1 VPRRPH
7 PTSVDRLVLRVR
19 VGWVSTPGWIEL
31 DGVVNMRDVGGLPT
45 VDGGHIAPGRLIRSD
60 NLQDLVPEAVRHLVD
75 ELGLTDVVDLR
86 TFVEVAK
93 EGDGPLRSRPD
104 VRHHHFTLYP
114 EDSPESGIP
123 AGERDLPWVRDPNLG
138 DADPVGGGPRPNHDT
153 YWSEHYLG
161 YLTMRPDSVVSAL
174 RAIAGSPGAVVVHC
188 AAGKDRTGTVI
199 GLALKVAGATDEAVV
214 ADFESSAERVPQIL
228 ERLSG
233 RPAYSVSLTGK
244 GVEQQSPRG
253 ETMRLLLQTLGEHH
267 EGPMGWLA
275 THGWTDEDTARL
287 RAKLRD

>member
-1 VPRRPH
+1 
-7 PTSVDRLVLRVR
+7 
-19 VGWVSTPGWIEL
+19 VSTPAWIDL
-31 DGVVNMRDVGGLPT
+31 AGVVNMRDVGGLPT
-45 VDGGHIAPGRLIRSD
+45 VDGGVIAPGRVIRSD
-60 NLQDLVPEAVRHLVD
+60 NLQDLPAESVRLLVD

-93 EGDGPLRSRPD
+93 EGDGPLRSRAD

-114 EDSPESGIP
+114 EESPENGIP
-123 AGERDLPWVRDPNLG
+123 AGERELPWVRDANLG
-138 DADPVGGGPRPNHDT
+138 DPVAGSAPAPVRARRPANDHDT

-161 YLTMRPDSVVSAL
+161 YLTMRPDSVVGAL
-174 RAIAGSPGAVVVHC
+174 RAIAASPGAVVVHC

-214 ADFESSAERVPQIL
+214 RDFETSAERVAQIL

-233 RPAYSVSLTGK
+233 RPAYSVNLTGK
-244 GVEQQSPRG
+244 TVAQQSPRG
-253 ETMRLLLQTLGEHH
+253 ETMRLLLDALEEYHG
-267 EGPMGWLA
+267 GALGWLSS
-275 THGWTDEDTARL
+275 HGWTDEDTARL

>member
-1 VPRRPH
+1 MH
-7 PTSVDRLVLRVR
+7 
-19 VGWVSTPGWIEL
+19 TPAWIEL

-45 VDGGHIAPGRLIRSD
+45 VDGGVISTGRLIRSD
-60 NLQDLVPEAVRHLVD
+60 NLQDLPAESVRRLVD

-93 EGDGPLRSRPD
+93 EGDGPMRSRSD

-123 AGERDLPWVRDPNLG
+123 AGERDLPWVGVPDPA
-138 DADPVGGGPRPNHDT
+138 DAVTAPGSATSRPEGAAPDHDT

-161 YLTMRPDSVVSAL
+161 YLTMRPDSVLGAL
-174 RAIAGSPGAVVVHC
+174 RAIAASPGAVVVHC

-199 GLALKVAGATDEAVV
+199 GLALKVAEATDEAVV
-214 ADFESSAERVPQIL
+214 ADFETSAQRVPQIL

-233 RPAYSVSLTGK
+233 RPAYSLNLTGK
-244 GVEQQSPRG
+244 TVSEQSPRG
-253 ETMRLLLQTLGEHH
+253 ETMRLLLEALEKYHG
-267 EGPMGWLA
+267 GALGWLA
-275 THGWTDEDTARL
+275 GHGWTDEDTARL